1 MESQAEEPVLKKM
14 ESLRLL
20 CEREIPIQQQKMDS
34 FAASFFKSLQS
45 IQSTAQQTLQ
55 NQGKVGELKAKLREA
70 EDDMV
75 KALAVKTRKE
85 AKRMAIMDSISA
97 KNARVEELK
106 RSVQL
111 LMAKRD
117 QYATVV
123 SQQSL
128 ALAASEEKSNKNDE
142 CKGETQEAISWY
154 NQVLGFHVEAGHG
167 VKFTFQNMNSKNP
180 NEEYSF
186 TIRYADNTY
195 TLLDCDPHLND
206 TKGLIYELNETNG
219 LFKFV
224 RIMREKFQEAA
235 TQGFLPQLTNH
246 QESSMISTSAPAQ
259 SMSTDRSESPTKKN
273 DHQVLHEEGT
283 TPSTKLHYARGIKPL
298 TWR

>member
-1 MESQAEEPVLKKM
+1 MESQAEEPVRKKM

-154 NQVLGFHVEAGHG
+154 NRVLGFHVEAGH
-167 VKFTFQNMNSKNP
+167 
-180 NEEYSF
+180 
-186 TIRYADNTY
+186 
-195 TLLDCDPHLND
+195 
-206 TKGLIYELNETNG
+206 
-219 LFKFV
+219 
-224 RIMREKFQEAA
+224 
-235 TQGFLPQLTNH
+235 GFLPQLTNH